1 MARKTAPNVLKSVF
15 ILQSKVMEQT
25 LEQPV
30 LTRPSLCVFCGG
42 SNEGPTTHRG
52 IAAQLG
58 TILAENGVRLV
69 FGGGSEGLMGSI
81 SAACLQAG
89 GTVHGIIPQFLKDK
103 EQPADNL
110 SRLEVVETLH
120 IRTQR
125 MAQESHA
132 FCALPGGFG
141 TIEEILEFSTWR
153 SLGRQNHPF
162 VLVNPDGFWSP
173 LLRFLEQVH
182 QLGYIRHPW
191 QEVITEVHS
200 VEEVLPALIR
210 EEAFGLHTD
219 AVAQNL

>member
-1 MARKTAPNVLKSVF
+1 MS
-15 ILQSKVMEQT
+15 
-25 LEQPV
+25 
-30 LTRPSLCVFCGG
+30 FCGG

-162 VLVNPDGFWSP
+162 VLVNPDGV
-173 LLRFLEQVH
+173 LESASAV
-182 QLGYIRHPW
+182 LGASASAWLHTP
-191 QEVITEVHS
+191 S
-200 VEEVLPALIR
+200 VAGSDYGS
-210 EEAFGLHTD
+210 AFGRRSFTCPSPRRSFWL
-219 AVAQNL
+219 AYRCNRAKFIKECKAMAKIRG